1 MPNKGLKKNSRFY
14 TNNQLI
20 HSAMDLPLL
29 NYKLV
34 SLNSAFKINKWS
46 IVIVSC
52 IIYCIIGHC
61 PMYAVTLPGQNTIDS
76 LKQELT
82 KNQSGQNNI
91 KTLLALSKAYYNESS
106 NDSALTTGKRLLE
119 LVGKQGT
126 LIDSAKSFRLVGLIY
141 MQKSWYDKAL
151 FNLLQAQQ
159 YFGRAGDSAFQATT
173 TMNIGIVHDLMENR
187 SMALSYYEKALKYFK
202 RTKNDK
208 GIADCEQNIAIVFS
222 KQHKYEKACQ
232 NLLGAAII
240 YEKTGANSDLA
251 AAYLNLG
258 ITYKKMGDYPNAIE
272 FHDKALTIWKQQ
284 DDQLRICYYHLNM
297 GELLLDLKR
306 TEEAGLHLF
315 QAEKLAISLGSKDL
329 EAKAYEYLSD
339 YNAAKKNF
347 AVAYT
352 YLNKSKSLND
362 SILNAETA
370 EKVNQIQYQYE
381 IVKREVENEHLVKQ
395 NLSKELELSKKNL
408 FLYILAGVLLLIVI
422 QVLFLVNKNHI
433 KRVANEK
440 LEKQNDFINSQKN
453 ELITLNASKDKFLSI
468 LAHDIKNPL
477 SSIFG
482 ISELLLSDYDK
493 LTEEEMKVF
502 VKDIHTLAD
511 NLYEIINTLLTWSMT
526 QSGMITYHPKNFMVD
541 ELCRKSAKTLQ
552 AVAKQK
558 EIQIKCESVNEISVL
573 ADENMILSVLHNLI
587 NNAIKFSFH
596 GSEIIIKTEV
606 VDGKAEISV
615 IDTGIGLSEEN
626 QSKIFRYDQHFLNKG
641 TAGESGTG
649 LGLILCKDFVEKNE
663 GKIHVI

>member
-1 MPNKGLKKNSRFY
+1 
-14 TNNQLI
+14 
-20 HSAMDLPLL
+20 MDLPFL
-29 NYKLV
+29 NYKQV
-34 SLNSAFKINKWS
+34 SLNSVFKISKCS
-46 IVIVSC
+46 IVILSC
-52 IIYCIIGHC
+52 VIYCIIGHC
-61 PMYAVTLPGQNTIDS
+61 TLYAAILPKQNTIDS
-76 LKQELT
+76 LKQELA
-82 KNQSGQNNI
+82 KNQSDQDKI
-91 KTLLALSKAYYNESS
+91 KTLFALSKAYYNESS
-106 NDSALTTGKRLLE
+106 LDSALFISKDLLE
-119 LVGKQGT
+119 FVGKHGT
-126 LIDSAKSFRLVGLIY
+126 LADSAKSFRLVGLIY

-151 FNLLQAQQ
+151 FNLMQAQQ
-159 YFGRAGDSAFQATT
+159 YFVMAGDSALQATT
-173 TMNIGIVHDLMENR
+173 IMNIGTVHDLMENR
-187 SMALSYYEKALKYFK
+187 PMALSYYEKALKYFT
-202 RTKNDK
+202 RTNNDK
-208 GIADCEQNIAIVFS
+208 GIADCELNIAIVLT
-222 KQHKYEKACQ
+222 KQNKFEKACQ
-232 NLLGAAII
+232 NLFGAAKI
-240 YEKTGANSDLA
+240 YEKTGNSSYLA

-258 ITYKKMGDYPNAIE
+258 LAYKKMGDYPRAIE
-272 FHDKALTIWKQQ
+272 FHDKALAIWKQQ
-284 DDQLRICYYHLNM
+284 DDQYHICYYHLNM

-306 TEEAGLHLF
+306 TEEAGSHLF
-315 QAEKLAISLGSKDL
+315 QAEKLAVSLGSKDL

-339 YNAAKKNF
+339 YNAAKNNF

-381 IVKREVENEHLVKQ
+381 IAKREVENEHLVKQ
-395 NLSKELELSKKNL
+395 NLSKELELSNKNR
-408 FLYILAGVLLLIVI
+408 FLYILAGVLLLILI
-422 QVLFLVNKNHI
+422 QVLFLVNKNRI

-440 LEKQNDFINSQKN
+440 LEMQNDFINSQKN

-477 SSIFG
+477 STVFG

-493 LTEEEMKVF
+493 LSEEELKVF

-511 NLYEIINTLLTWSMT
+511 NLYEIIDTLLTWSMS
-526 QSGMITYHPKNFMVD
+526 QSGMITYRPKNFVID
-541 ELCRKSAKTLQ
+541 DLCRKSANTLQ

-558 EIQIKCESVNEISVL
+558 EIRIVCVAENQITVF

-587 NNAIKFSFH
+587 NNAIKFSHH
-596 GSEIIIKTEV
+596 GSEIVINALS

-615 IDTGIGLSEEN
+615 MDIGIGLSEEN

-663 GKIHVI
+663 GKIHVVSELHKGSTFVFTLPLA